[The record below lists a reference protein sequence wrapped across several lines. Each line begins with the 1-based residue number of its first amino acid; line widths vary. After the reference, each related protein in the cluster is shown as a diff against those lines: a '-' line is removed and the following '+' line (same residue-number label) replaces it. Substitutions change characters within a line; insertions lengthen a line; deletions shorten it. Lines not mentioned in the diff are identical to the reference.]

1 MPLAQV
7 LDILALI
14 DRPDIDLAAIAE
26 RLTLPG
32 TAPPRFTPARSSRG
46 RTTFV
51 RAVVPGTAGRLAGGR
66 APTLGIIGFL
76 GGVGARP
83 AAIGLVS
90 DADGAVAALA
100 AAAKLCS
107 MWRAGDRL
115 AGDVIVTTHLSPA
128 APVIPHDP
136 VPFMAAPVGHRL
148 LRRRLVDPGMDAILS
163 IDTTRGNR
171 IANRNGIAISPT
183 VKEGYI
189 LRVSDDL
196 LSIQERVTGRLP
208 FVLPITTQDITP
220 YGNGVYH
227 LNSIMQPA
235 VETSSPVVGVALTTQ
250 AAVAGSATG
259 ASHEIHIAT
268 AARFAVEVAKAFG
281 AGRARFYDP
290 DEFRRLQRLY
300 GSLAHL
306 QRVRRGTRS
315 AGPAGTRQRPRPLAR
330 RGPA

>member
-1 MPLAQV
+1 MPLAHV
-7 LDILALI
+7 LDLLELI
-14 DRPDIDLAAIAE
+14 DRPTIDLAGLAA

-32 TAPPRFTPARSSRG
+32 IDPPRFTPARSKRG

-51 RAVVPGTAGRLAGGR
+51 RAVVPGTAGRRAGGD
-66 APTLGIIGFL
+66 APTLGIVGFL

-100 AAAKLCS
+100 AAARLCA

-115 AGDVIVTTHLSPA
+115 PGDVIVTTHLSPD

-148 LRRRLVDPGMDAILS
+148 LRRRLVDPAMDAILS

-171 IANRNGIAISPT
+171 IANQNGIAISPT
-183 VKEGYI
+183 VKQGYI
-189 LRVSDDL
+189 LRPSDDL

-220 YGNGVYH
+220 YGNGIYH

-235 VETSSPVVGVALTTQ
+235 VETASPVVGVALTTQ
-250 AAVAGSATG
+250 AAVPGSATG
-259 ASHEIHIAT
+259 ASHEVDIAL

-290 DEFRRLQRLY
+290 AEFQRLQRLY
-300 GSLAHL
+300 GSLARL
-306 QRVRRGTRS
+306 QGSGRPGPSRARAGAFGRS
-315 AGPAGTRQRPRPLAR
+315 AAPRRRP
-330 RGPA
+330 

>member
-1 MPLAQV
+1 MALAHV

-14 DRPDIDLAAIAE
+14 DRPEVDLVALAE

-32 TAPPRFTPARSSRG
+32 VAPPRFTPARSRRG

-76 GGVGARP
+76 GGIGARP
-83 AAIGLVS
+83 AAVGLVS
-90 DADGAVAALA
+90 DADGAAAALA
-100 AAAKLCS
+100 AAAKLCA
-107 MWRAGDRL
+107 MWRVGDRL

-128 APVIPHDP
+128 APVVPHQP
-136 VPFMAAPVGHRL
+136 VPFMAAPVGHRR
-148 LRRRLVDPGMDAILS
+148 LRRRLVDADMDAILS

-171 IANRNGIAISPT
+171 IANQNGIAISPT

-189 LRVSDDL
+189 LRASDDL

-235 VETSSPVVGVALTTQ
+235 VETTSPVVGVALTTQ
-250 AAVAGSATG
+250 AAVPGPASG
-259 ASHEIHIAT
+259 ASHETDIAL
-268 AARFAVEVAKAFG
+268 AARFAIEVAKAFG
-281 AGRARFYDP
+281 VGRARFYDP
-290 DEFRRLQRLY
+290 AEFRRLQRLY

-306 QRVRRGTRS
+306 QGSGRAGPSRTRPGAFGRRPLRRG
-315 AGPAGTRQRPRPLAR
+315 R
-330 RGPA
+330 R